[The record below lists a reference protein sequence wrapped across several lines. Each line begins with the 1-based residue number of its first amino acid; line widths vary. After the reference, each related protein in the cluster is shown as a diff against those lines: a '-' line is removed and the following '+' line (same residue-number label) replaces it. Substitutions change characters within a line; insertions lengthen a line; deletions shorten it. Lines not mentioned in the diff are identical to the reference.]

1 MSRELPLAAAPESAA
16 KPKID
21 PIQLLVMANRVDGIT
36 REMTNTLV
44 RTTQS
49 ATLAARDLSTSV
61 STAQHELFTAP
72 EGIPVHVYGSGLLCE
87 TMADLHPDFK
97 EGDAFLHNDPY
108 LGNTHPADHTVLVPV
123 FYEGEHIFTMC
134 VKAHLADIG
143 DALPTTYMPNAIDV
157 YAEGALIFP
166 CVRIQEHYQ
175 DVPDIIRMC
184 EKRIRVPEIWYG
196 DYVAMIA
203 AARVGEQG
211 VKEFCAKFSLET
223 VKTFVR
229 EWLDY
234 SERLATAAIRRL
246 PAGRLHASSTFDPFP
261 YVPEGLD
268 LQADID
274 VDPDAGHVTVD
285 LRDNPDCVPA
295 GLNLSRAT
303 ATNGGIS
310 GVLMVLNSMP
320 DVQTQV
326 PNNAGTF
333 RRIHVLLRENCVVGI
348 PVHPTSCSMATSGVA
363 AHVESMI
370 ESAFARLRD
379 GIGLAEPARG
389 QGPWMAVVSGLDR
402 LHNQPYTLSLFTG
415 SAGGPGGPEFDGWL
429 TFLMAGSAG
438 LQYIDATELLE
449 QKYPYVVFDMRV
461 RPDSEGAG
469 RQRGAPGVIT
479 IYGPLY
485 DPQEVHYSMDGMINV
500 PKGVQGGGPARGPAA
515 QLIDRRG
522 VTRDLPDIV
531 GEQTVQAGERIVSL
545 SSGGGGY
552 GDPLTRDAEAVLRDV
567 VEGFITIDRARAAYG
582 VVIMGDYERVET
594 LVVDGEATA
603 AARVARR
610 PPFAQA

>member
-1 MSRELPLAAAPESAA
+1 MTPSDGSATA
-16 KPKID
+16 SAID
-21 PIQLLVMANRVDGIT
+21 PIQLLIMANRLDGVV

-44 RTTQS
+44 RTAQS
-49 ATLAARDLSTSV
+49 ATLAARDLSTSI
-61 STAQHELFTAP
+61 SSADHELFAAP

-87 TMADLHPDFK
+87 AMAEIHPDFK

-108 LGNTHPADHTVLVPV
+108 LGNTHAADHTVLVPA
-123 FYEGEHIFTMC
+123 FCEGEHVFTMC
-134 VKAHLADIG
+134 VKAHQADIG
-143 DALPTTYMPNAIDV
+143 DSLPTTYMPKAVDV

-166 CVRIQEHYQ
+166 CVRIQEHYK
-175 DVPDIIRMC
+175 DVADIIRMC
-184 EKRIRVPEIWYG
+184 EKRIRVPEVWYG

-211 VKEFCAKFSLET
+211 VKEFCAKFGLET
-223 VKTFVR
+223 VKAFVR

-234 SERLATAAIRRL
+234 SERLADAAIRRL

-261 YVPEGLD
+261 YLPEGLK
-268 LQADID
+268 LQANID

-285 LRDNPDCVPA
+285 LRDNPDCIPT

-310 GVLMVLNSMP
+310 GVLMVLNSMR

-348 PVHPTSCSMATSGVA
+348 PVHPTSCSMATTGIA
-363 AHVESMI
+363 CHLESMV

-389 QGPWMAVVSGLDR
+389 QGPYMAVVSGFDR
-402 LHNQPYTLSLFTG
+402 RRNEPYTLSLFTG
-415 SAGGPGGPEFDGWL
+415 SAGGPGGPDVDGWL
-429 TFLMAGSAG
+429 TFLMPGSAG
-438 LQYIDATELLE
+438 VQYIDATELIE
-449 QKYPYVVFDMRV
+449 QKYPFLVFEMRV

-469 RQRGAPGVIT
+469 RQRGAPGGIT
-479 IYGPLY
+479 VYGPLD
-485 DPQEVHYSMDGMINV
+485 DPQEVHYSMDGMINA
-500 PKGVQGGGPARGPAA
+500 PKGVQGGGPSRGPAA
-515 QLIDRRG
+515 QLIDRQG
-522 VTRDLPDIV
+522 ATHDLPSIV
-531 GEQTVQAGERIVSL
+531 GEQTLHAGERIVSL

-552 GDPLTRDAEAVLRDV
+552 GDPFTRDLDAVLRDV
-567 VEGFITIDRARAAYG
+567 VDGYVSVDRASETYG
-582 VVIMGDYERVET
+582 VVVTGDPTRVET
-594 LVVDGEATA
+594 LAVDRQATA
-603 AARVARR
+603 ASRARGR
-610 PPFAQA
+610 P